1 MIKKILNSIV
11 DIILITVGLASTFLS
26 FQYSHQWLKYIGTP
40 GSTSFIL
47 AFILV
52 VFAVSVFEFAAYTLR
67 NNWKNIGGYALLL
80 IWGLLAFYSMVGTLS
95 SQYWQFQ
102 QIENERITAKA
113 GSNNREYILQ
123 DLDTQ
128 IERLTKK
135 YDSLEE
141 VIMSYDTAAL
151 RAMWRT
157 TILGYRSDQS
167 KVSEDLDKLYTQKTE
182 FLTSESNLI
191 VLNNDENE
199 VTIFEIYSKLF
210 DWNPKNVQFIMQTF
224 PALFIDLISPL
235 CFLFI
240 MLDLSKVKKSKNKE
254 EVIQELPKN
263 SVIIPNATPTKG
275 KILITPDTIYGELPI
290 KKEPKKTRKRTLSK
304 TPPKLHLDVRNMY
317 GDDIHSETRLT
328 LSAAIKLYAAVRWY
342 GIANEKTKHLLGRDV
357 VLKNTKISHEQYD
370 RITKT
375 ALENNLIKKTG
386 VWSYPVNNW
395 TKDQFINAISALF
408 KENK

>member
-1 MIKKILNSIV
+1 MIKKILASIV
-11 DIILITVGLASTFLS
+11 DIILITVGLASTYLS
-26 FQYSHQWLKYIGTP
+26 FMYSYAWLKYIGTP
-40 GSTSFIL
+40 NSTSFIL

-67 NNWKNIGGYALLL
+67 NNWKNVGGYILL
-80 IWGLLAFYSMVGTLS
+80 IVWALLAFYSMVGTLS

-102 QIENERITAKA
+102 QIENSRIVEKA

-123 DLDTQ
+123 DLDKQ
-128 IERLTKK
+128 IERLIKK

-141 VIMSYDTAAL
+141 IINSYDTADL

-157 TILGYRSDQS
+157 TILGYRNDQA
-167 KVSEDLDKLYTQKTE
+167 KVSSDLDLLYTKKTD
-182 FLTSESNLI
+182 FLTSESNKIILD
-191 VLNNDENE
+191 NDENE

-240 MLDLSKVKKSKNKE
+240 MLDLSKTKEKKKETISSKD
-254 EVIQELPKN
+254 
-263 SVIIPNATPTKG
+263 SVIIPNAASSKG

-290 KKEPKKTRKRTLSK
+290 KKQPTKISKKST
-304 TPPKLHLDVRNMY
+304 PKLDLDVRNMY
-317 GDDIHSETRLT
+317 GDDMHSETRLT

-342 GIANEKTKHLLGRDV
+342 GINKKKTKYLLGKNM
-357 VLKNTKISHEQYD
+357 VLNNTKISSEQYD

-375 ALENNLIKKTG
+375 ALDNNLIQKSG
-386 VWSYPVNNW
+386 VWSYPANNK
-395 TKDQFINAISALF
+395 TKEQFINAIMSIF
-408 KENK
+408 KEKK

>member
-1 MIKKILNSIV
+1 MIKKILSSLV
-11 DIILITVGLASTFLS
+11 DIILITVGLASTYLS
-26 FQYSHQWLKYIGTP
+26 FSYSREWLIYIGTP
-40 GSTSFIL
+40 PSTALIL

-80 IWGLLAFYSMVGTLS
+80 VWGLLAFYSMVGTLS

-102 QIENERITAKA
+102 QIENERITTKA

-128 IERLTKK
+128 IERLSKK

-141 VIMSYDTAAL
+141 VIMSYDTADL

-157 TILGYRSDQS
+157 TILGYRNDQS

-240 MLDLSKVKKSKNKE
+240 MLDLSKVKKSK
-254 EVIQELPKN
+254 EVTQEFPKN

-290 KKEPKKTRKRTLSK
+290 KKELKKTRKRTPSK
-304 TPPKLHLDVRNMY
+304 TLPKLHLDVRNMY

-342 GIANEKTKHLLGRDV
+342 GIVNEKTKHLLGRDV
-357 VLKNTKISHEQYD
+357 VLKNTKISHDQYD